1 MSSVVERESIAADE
15 GEQSTLNAIE
25 GVLQESGTTQAPR
38 LVGPHGEEIP
48 LPESVSHALR
58 QLVHYL
64 AQNKAVTVVP
74 INKELSTQD
83 AADILNISRPHL
95 IKLLEQ
101 GAMPFTK
108 VGTHRRIRLGDLM
121 SYKQHLDAQRE
132 EALDRL
138 AQLNQEMGL
147 YDL

>member
-1 MSSVVERESIAADE
+1 MSSVVERGSIAADE
-15 GEQSTLNAIE
+15 SEQSTLNAIE
-25 GVLQESGTTQAPR
+25 DVLQETETARTPR

-64 AQNKAVTVVP
+64 ARNKAVTVVP
-74 INKELSTQD
+74 INKELSTQE

-108 VGTHRRIRLGDLM
+108 VGTHRRIRFDDLM
-121 SYKQHLDAQRE
+121 SYKRRFDAERE